1 MAESHNAIH
10 IDGNDDFLSQAIAE
24 NWPGDGTSSN
34 PFIIEGYEIYS
45 QEFCIEILNTDVYF
59 QVKNCFLS
67 SFGSSTGGIKLD
79 QVIKGSIENN
89 TINNGYY
96 GILVTN
102 FNSGGNVLKN
112 NIIENVSLG
121 MVFENGAM
129 STNTSHNQIRDVR
142 YSGITIQN
150 EATGSLYNN
159 RIENCGDS
167 GILIVGGEYEG
178 VTHSIDI
185 KHNIIRNNNE
195 HGIDIKSSPLNI
207 MFNNT
212 IDGNKESGISIGDLR
227 GNLIYNNTIYN
238 NQASGILLT
247 SSENSNISFN
257 YIFENV
263 GGGIYVTESQKNV
276 FQGNIINSNIATDIF
291 VDLSEENNFTTNIL
305 SNGKNEGMYIVRSD
319 RNMISENLFW
329 NARYGG
335 VLLEYNSSNNIIS
348 FNDFTDN
355 AVPYQQA
362 ADNSLTTTN
371 VFVYNYWNDWASPD
385 LNSDGFVD
393 SPYTID
399 ENKDPYPLTQLDL
412 NHEHRILPPKLIS
425 PTGGGKLGG
434 TVYINWTLS
443 VDSHKHPVNYNL
455 FYSLDNGENWVE
467 IKSNLLYHY
476 YRWDTTEVPNS
487 DTCLLKIIASCTGEC
502 EASDILDQPV
512 IIQNSLV
519 ASQNSLGFDPNFNK
533 ILGDILP
540 YALIAIVF
548 VGLGYYAITSQLKR
562 SKSFIEYIQSD
573 KLEFLRP
580 LYHKVI
586 IALENVQLGMITE
599 QDSTPLLEPRELTS
613 LSVDY
618 FPANIQK
625 DLRLKLKGRTV
636 LTLIEIAYQ
645 DPEVMNPVKL
655 AHILNIPPSTLSND
669 IKRLIDLGYLESYI
683 SSQVMEDGR
692 FRTYSITLKGVSFLR
707 ILKGA
712 LELSIKQ
719 AKTQIPSI

>member
-1 MAESHNAIH
+1 
-10 IDGNDDFLSQAIAE
+10 
-24 NWPGDGTSSN
+24 
-34 PFIIEGYEIYS
+34 
-45 QEFCIEILNTDVYF
+45 
-59 QVKNCFLS
+59 
-67 SFGSSTGGIKLD
+67 
-79 QVIKGSIENN
+79 
-89 TINNGYY
+89 YY

-102 FNSGGNVLKN
+102 YNSGGNVIQN
-112 NIIENVSLG
+112 NIIENVSRG

-129 STNTSHNQIRDVR
+129 STNTSHNQIRNVG

-159 RIENCGDS
+159 RIENCGGS
-167 GILIVGGEYEG
+167 GIEIVGGEYEG

-185 KHNIIRNNNE
+185 KCNLIRNNNE

-212 IDGNKESGISIGDLR
+212 IYGNDESGICVGGIR
-227 GNLIYNNTIYN
+227 ENLINNNTIYN
-238 NQASGILLT
+238 NQASGIILS
-247 SSENSNISFN
+247 SSERSNISFN

-263 GGGIYVTESQKNV
+263 GGGIHITESQKNV
-276 FQGNIINSNIATDIF
+276 FQGNIINSNTATDIF
-291 VDLSEENNFTTNIL
+291 VDLSEENNFTANIL
-305 SNGKNEGMYIVRSD
+305 SNGKNEGINIFRSD
-319 RNMISENLFW
+319 RNLISENLFW
-329 NARYGG
+329 NAKGGG
-335 VLLEYNSSNNIIS
+335 VLLEYDSNNNIIS

-371 VFVYNYWNDWASPD
+371 VFVYNHWNDWTSPD

-399 ENKDPYPLTQLDL
+399 DNHDPYPLTQLDL

-425 PTGGGKLGG
+425 PAGGGKLNGI
-434 TVYINWTLS
+434 VYINWTLS

-455 FYSLDNGENWVE
+455 FYSLDNGENWAE
-467 IKSNLLYHY
+467 IKSDLIYHY

-487 DTCLLKIIASCTGEC
+487 NTCLLKIIASCSGGC
-502 EASDILDQPV
+502 EASDILDQSV
-512 IIQNSLV
+512 IIQNSLETT
-519 ASQNSLGFDPNFNK
+519 QNSLGFHPNFNN

-540 YALIAIVF
+540 YALIATVF
-548 VGLGYYAITSQLKR
+548 VGLGYYVITSQLKG

-586 IALENVQLGMITE
+586 IGLENVQLGIITE
-599 QDSTPLLEPRELTS
+599 QDATPLLEPRELTS
-613 LSVDY
+613 LSLDY
-618 FPANIQK
+618 FPADIQN

-645 DPEVMNPVKL
+645 DPEEMNPLKL

-669 IKRLIDLGYLESYI
+669 IKRLIELEYLESYI
-683 SSQVMEDGR
+683 STQVMEDGR

-707 ILKGA
+707 ILKSA
-712 LELSIKQ
+712 LELSIRR
-719 AKTQIPSI
+719 AKTQTPSI